1 MPEII
6 INSFSVAIC
15 FLIGMLAIFYLPFNK
30 RGNFWFGIFLVSLGF
45 ALLSKIIWQ
54 EGLDTKFPYI
64 IPVSELSRF
73 VVAPSFYLSI
83 WYYTHLSKIS
93 LGKKVL
99 HFIPTLVFILLISV
113 PYFLSLGNTSDLI
126 GERASRIVG
135 GLMRIV
141 LPVQLIAYW
150 ILSYQLLKRHRK
162 GILLFSSQKK
172 ERDLKWLQSI
182 LIWMLFII
190 VLFLIMKIKESS
202 FLNSV
207 STYFYLVL
215 TLFMVY
221 NLLRQKEVFL
231 NDKNENATLEN
242 IIYPNIRF
250 QTEKPASRLNEEE
263 LLKYKSILNNLLEND
278 EVFTDSEINLASLA
292 GKVGISM
299 NDVSFMINNSY
310 NMNFYALINNY
321 RIEKV
326 KEMLTKK
333 QYNHLTILG
342 IAYEAG
348 FTSKSTFNNI
358 FKKTTGLTP
367 SEYMKKNN
375 PKEV

>member
-15 FLIGMLAIFYLPFNK
+15 FLIGMLAIFYLRFNK
-30 RGNFWFGIFLVSLGF
+30 KGNFWFGVFLVSLGF

-54 EGLDTKFPYI
+54 EGLGTKFPYI

-93 LGKKVL
+93 TGKKVL
-99 HFIPTLVFILLISV
+99 HFMPAIVFILLISV

-126 GERASRIVG
+126 GERTTRILG
-135 GLMRIV
+135 GLMRII
-141 LPVQLIAYW
+141 LPVQLIIYW
-150 ILSYQLLKRHRK
+150 ILSYQLLKKHRK
-162 GILLFSSQKK
+162 GVLLFSSQKK
-172 ERDLKWLQSI
+172 ERNLIWLQSI

-190 VLFLIMKIKESS
+190 VLFLIMKIKETNFLSS
-202 FLNSV
+202 L
-207 STYFYLVL
+207 STYFYLVF

-221 NLLRQKEVFL
+221 NLLRQKEVFF
-231 NDKNENATLEN
+231 NDKSENETLEN

-263 LLKYKSILNNLLEND
+263 LLKYKSILNHLLEHD

-299 NDVSFMINNSY
+299 NDMSFMINNSY

-333 QYNHLTILG
+333 QYSHLTILG

-348 FTSKSTFNNI
+348 FTSKSTFNNA

-367 SEYMKKNN
+367 SEYVKKNN

>member
-30 RGNFWFGIFLVSLGF
+30 KGNFWFGIFLVSFGF

-54 EGLDTKFPYI
+54 EGFDVKFPYI

-93 LGKKVL
+93 FGKIML
-99 HFIPTLVFILLISV
+99 HFIPALVFILLISI

-126 GERASRIVG
+126 GESFSRILG
-135 GLMRIV
+135 GLMRLV
-141 LPVQLIAYW
+141 LPVQLIVYW
-150 ILSYQLLKRHRK
+150 ILSYQLLKKHRK
-162 GILLFSSQKK
+162 GVLLFSSQKK

-190 VLFLIMKIKESS
+190 ILFLIMKIEETN
-202 FLNSV
+202 FLSSV
-207 STYFYLVL
+207 STYLYLVF

-221 NLLRQKEVFL
+221 NLLRQKEVFF
-231 NDKNENATLEN
+231 NDKNENIVLEN

-263 LLKYKSILNNLLEND
+263 LSKYKSILNNLLERD

-292 GKVGISM
+292 DKVGISM
-299 NDVSFMINNSY
+299 NDMSFMINNSY

-326 KEMLTKK
+326 KEMLTQK
-333 QYNHLTILG
+333 QYSHLTILG

-348 FTSKSTFNNI
+348 FTSKSTFNNA

-367 SEYMKKNN
+367 SEYVKKNN

>member
-15 FLIGMLAIFYLPFNK
+15 FLVGMLAIFYLPFNK
-30 RGNFWFGIFLVSLGF
+30 KGNLWFGVFLVSLGF

-54 EGLDTKFPYI
+54 EALDSKFPYI

-99 HFIPTLVFILLISV
+99 YFVPALVFILLISV

-135 GLMRIV
+135 GLMRLV
-141 LPVQLIAYW
+141 LPLQLIIYW
-150 ILSYQLLKRHRK
+150 ILSYQLLKKHRK

-182 LIWMLFII
+182 LIWMFFII
-190 VLFLIMKIKESS
+190 VLFLIMKIKETN
-202 FLNSV
+202 FLGSV
-207 STYFYLVL
+207 STYLYLVF

-221 NLLRQKEVFL
+221 NLLRQKEVFF
-231 NDKNENATLEN
+231 NDKNENIVLEN

-263 LLKYKSILNNLLEND
+263 LLKYKSILNNLLEHG
-278 EVFTDSEINLASLA
+278 EVFTDSEINLASLSD
-292 GKVGISM
+292 KVGISM
-299 NDVSFMINNSY
+299 NDMSFMINNSY

-348 FTSKSTFNNI
+348 FTSKSTFNNA

-367 SEYMKKNN
+367 SEYVKKNTL
-375 PKEV
+375 KEV